1 VFSTVFAVWNS
12 LFHVLKIQIAM
23 SSDFTGSLLSEHEVR
38 RIEWRSR
45 NRLAR
50 GKITVLDGDPGLGK
64 STLLTDW
71 SAKVTRGEALPD
83 GEPFGDR
90 RGVIMLSAEDDPSDT
105 IRPRFEA
112 IGGDPEKVLLLN
124 WIPDTDENGEI
135 LRYRNGAAKQRWF
148 GFPDDMDALEEAV
161 EHMNAGLIIVD
172 PLFAYFSPDVKS
184 ASDQDV
190 RRALSPLA
198 LMAQRTGVSV
208 ILVRH
213 LNKSGGVNALYRGGG
228 SIGIVG
234 LTRLSLLLGRSKNDP
249 ALRVLAGVKNNIGP
263 LPPSLGFRLDA
274 VPGTDIAKM
283 TYQGVVPDTAQ
294 QLLLGEIED
303 KAEADE
309 EDETIEWLR
318 EYLAAGPRE
327 KTDVMK
333 NARSRGFSDRALK
346 RAKAMLR
353 LKSSPGGFG
362 GAWVWSLPGP
372 APLNGNGYFED
383 GVETEHDE
391 EEVF

>member
-1 VFSTVFAVWNS
+1 MGN
-12 LFHVLKIQIAM
+12 
-23 SSDFTGSLLSEHEVR
+23 DRTGSLLSDHEVR
-38 RIEWRSR
+38 RIQWRSR

-83 GEPFGDR
+83 GEPFGDQD
-90 RGVIMLSAEDDPSDT
+90 GVIMLSAEDDPSDT

-112 IGGDPEKVLLLN
+112 IGGDPTKVMLLN
-124 WIPDTDENGEI
+124 WIEDTDEDGNVKFYKNGQP
-135 LRYRNGAAKQRWF
+135 KMRWF

-161 EHMNAGLIIVD
+161 EIMNAGLIIVD

-263 LPPSLGFRLDA
+263 LPPSLGFRLDPVA
-274 VPGTDIAKM
+274 GSDIAKM
-283 TYQGVVPDTAQ
+283 TYQGVVPDTAH

-309 EDETIEWLR
+309 EDETAEWLR
-318 EYLAAGPRE
+318 EYLAHGPRE

-333 NARSRGFSDRALK
+333 NAKTRGFSDRALK
-346 RAKAMLR
+346 RAKTALR
-353 LKSSPGGFG
+353 LTSSPGAFG
-362 GAWVWSLPGP
+362 GAWVWALPVP
-372 APLNGNGYFED
+372 AYSNGHAQED
-383 GVETEHDE
+383 ISE
-391 EEVF
+391 EIF